1 MPTLDTTALF
11 NWIISGLIGL
21 IFGSIGAWYTHRLQI
36 KRENLAWQREK
47 EKLQERFE
55 QEKSLLEIQFN
66 QKLLELEKQATQQ
79 QSNQVRT
86 EILKGVE
93 NPEEVISRYKKYQE
107 LLTNLKPGN
116 LIARMMDTS
125 FDKETMS
132 KLEEMLS
139 KEYPK
144 RLEALE
150 ISVDELKK
158 ALDSGDITEQKFEE
172 ALGELIEKIMSQK

>member
-1 MPTLDTTALF
+1 MPQAQ
-11 NWIISGLIGL
+11 ISET
-21 IFGSIGAWYTHRLQI
+21 GSEYDR
-36 KRENLAWQREK
+36 

-55 QEKSLLEIQFN
+55 QEKSLLEIQFILN
-66 QKLLELEKQATQQ
+66 LLELVKQATQQ

-150 ISVDELKK
+150 KSVDELKK